1 MKLWLAKIQQS
12 ATAFWAMRDARERR
26 MLLIAASVIIAALYY
41 LLLIAPALAG
51 RESIK
56 RELPLLHDQVA
67 QLQALSGEARALDG
81 LTPADV
87 AAMSK
92 ETLTAALTA
101 HGLKAQSVNMLGES
115 AQVQL
120 KEVSFSNV
128 LACLDEWQQKAR
140 ISVSEAKITSLAQG
154 DQVDAILTLHQ
165 VGAP

>member
-1 MKLWLAKIQQS
+1 MKLWVAKIQQS

-51 RESIK
+51 RESVK

-101 HGLKAQSVNMLGES
+101 HGLKAQSVNMLGET

-120 KEVSFSNV
+120 NGVSFSNV
-128 LACLDEWQQKAR
+128 LACLDELQQKAR
-140 ISVSEAKITSLAQG
+140 ISVSEAKITSRAQG
-154 DQVDAILTLHQ
+154 DQIDAALILHQ
-165 VGAP
+165 LGAP